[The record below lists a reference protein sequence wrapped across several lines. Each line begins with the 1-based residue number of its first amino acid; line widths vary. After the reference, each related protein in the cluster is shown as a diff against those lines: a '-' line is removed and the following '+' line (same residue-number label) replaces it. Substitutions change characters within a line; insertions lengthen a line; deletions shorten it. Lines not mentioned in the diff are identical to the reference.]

1 MLFEKNKFFV
11 PWSCKFGYGERK
23 SILKLKH
30 NYKEHQFCFDTEKL
44 PYFGLINDNSTSKFF
59 IDALI
64 NKNFDDAMSYVS
76 KLSIF
81 IDTDEIKKIFKDTK
95 QFEYIIPI
103 IYRNKYFP
111 KGERI
116 NSVLIS
122 KKGKMSILHFYLINE
137 PDSFS
142 KWKIYRIEEEK
153 VKRNF
158 ERKRLW
164 IRF

>member
-1 MLFEKNKFFV
+1 MFEKNKFFM

-30 NYKEHQFCFDTEKL
+30 NYKEHQFCFDTEKS

-64 NKNFDDAMSYVS
+64 NKNFDAAMSYIS
-76 KLSIF
+76 KFSIF
-81 IDTDEIKKIFKDTK
+81 IDTEEIKKIFNDTK
-95 QFEYIIPI
+95 HFKYIIPI
-103 IYRNKYFP
+103 ICRDDYFP

-122 KKGKMSILHFYLINE
+122 QKGKMSVWHFYLINE

-142 KWKIYRIEEEK
+142 KWKIYRIEEEN

-158 ERKRLW
+158 ERKRLC
-164 IRF
+164 IKF